1 MAGSVTTTHLPFILL
16 PQFST
21 GMCSFHQSQFHG
33 VWWIISSVFKTDLI
47 NVGQLQRA
55 KCPVLKNKC
64 CVSRVALLQVASR
77 SNLTSKVFFF
87 QLKISFPK
95 KSQKIFQ
102 KIPDFCCFCLGWP
115 LGCPGVDFF
124 QDQAWNLLR
133 AISDGEISTVANPD
147 CWGGKQKNPT
157 RLVVEP
163 NPSEK
168 ICSSNWIL
176 SPNFR
181 GDFLK
186 KKDELPP
193 PRISSI
199 MKTWIFGML
208 PATFGCFFWYP
219 RSQGGKKKNARF
231 LNHQHYVITA
241 LNNTDST
248 QKKCFHPWHGCQNLE
263 AQKWRWNQ
271 LGKHL
276 INLMICVF
284 LGHKSQLQT
293 WKCTCHAEASPWSQ
307 HSTQNSWIHSFP

>member
-1 MAGSVTTTHLPFILL
+1 M
-16 PQFST
+16 
-21 GMCSFHQSQFHG
+21 
-33 VWWIISSVFKTDLI
+33 
-47 NVGQLQRA
+47 
-55 KCPVLKNKC
+55 
-64 CVSRVALLQVASR
+64 
-77 SNLTSKVFFF
+77 
-87 QLKISFPK
+87 
-95 KSQKIFQ
+95 
-102 KIPDFCCFCLGWP
+102 
-115 LGCPGVDFF
+115 DFF

-133 AISDGEISTVANPD
+133 AISDGEISTVASPD

-219 RSQGGKKKNARF
+219 RSQGGKKKRQISEPSTLCYYCF
-231 LNHQHYVITA
+231 KQHR
-241 LNNTDST
+241 LHP
-248 QKKCFHPWHGCQNLE
+248 KKMFPSL
-263 AQKWRWNQ
+263 
-271 LGKHL
+271 
-276 INLMICVF
+276 
-284 LGHKSQLQT
+284 T
-293 WKCTCHAEASPWSQ
+293 WLPKP
-307 HSTQNSWIHSFP
+307 